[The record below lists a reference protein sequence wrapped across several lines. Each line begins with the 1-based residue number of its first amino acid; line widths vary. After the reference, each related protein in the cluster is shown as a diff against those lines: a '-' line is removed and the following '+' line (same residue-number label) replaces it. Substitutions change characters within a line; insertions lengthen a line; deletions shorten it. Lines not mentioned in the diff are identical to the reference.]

1 MFNVNNTYIRI
12 SGCIINVPL
21 YQDIKKIYI
30 SIYDSH
36 YDSDLSI
43 GYLYCSSSEP
53 VPTTITVIGRYTFYN
68 SYGEHFKQNF
78 SAIIS
83 KGYTDS
89 NEFVTYNTNNNEY
102 VEDQEITNV
111 NPSTY
116 NNITFIY

>member
-1 MFNVNNTYIRI
+1 MFVLY
-12 SGCIINVPL
+12 VPL
-21 YQDIKKIYI
+21 YQDIKEIYI
-30 SIYDSH
+30 SIYDNH

-53 VPTTITVIGRYTFYN
+53 VPTTITVISRYTFYN
-68 SYGEHFKQNF
+68 SYGEYFKQSF
-78 SAIIS
+78 SITIS

-89 NEFVTYNTNNNEY
+89 SEFVRYNTNDNEY

-116 NNITFIY
+116 NNITFVY